1 MIFSKLLL
9 INALQRLETQTLG
22 HYWLITEGY
31 RRHDEEAIPRSA
43 SSTSPSILT
52 RRYEVAR
59 YA

>member
-9 INALQRLETQTLG
+9 INILQRTLG